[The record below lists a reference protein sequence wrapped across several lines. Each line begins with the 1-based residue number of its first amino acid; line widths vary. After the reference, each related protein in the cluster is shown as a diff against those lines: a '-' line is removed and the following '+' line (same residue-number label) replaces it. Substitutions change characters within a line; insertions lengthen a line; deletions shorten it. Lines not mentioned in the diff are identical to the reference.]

1 MTIELNVYT
10 DTANPT
16 ERRIFEML
24 TENTGTHFLD
34 SGGDSGRAWQRNQ
47 TLTATDFMERPKASF
62 DVSEWG
68 NEITL
73 DLFHFLNDRLTL
85 SPLAKALQ
93 TEWLEFV
100 NADDERSFFA
110 CADMEEFIGMVTG
123 STEVNVANS
132 YNWENY
138 LSQTIQY
145 IDFQLGDRAFTMLQ
159 IHGGADVR
167 GGYTR
172 PQVFETNGELW
183 SYGMQN
189 ATIDCTGEGCECPEG
204 ADPCEWSISIYGCT
218 DFIGRDGSA
227 VMTSTEFYELKRCP
241 ECGGELQAYAPDP
254 DSY

>member
-10 DTANPT
+10 DSPNPT

-47 TLTATDFMERPKASF
+47 MLACVDFMQRPKASF
-62 DVSEWG
+62 DVSDWG
-68 NEITL
+68 NEITV
-73 DLFHFLNDRLTL
+73 DVFHFLNDRLTL
-85 SPLAKALQ
+85 TPLAETIQ
-93 TEWLEFV
+93 
-100 NADDERSFFA
+100 ADWEHFINSDEDRSFFA
-110 CADMEEFIGMVTG
+110 CQDMEEFIGQITG
-123 STEVNVANS
+123 SAEVDVHNS

-145 IDFQLGDRAFTMLQ
+145 VDFELGARSFTLLQ

-172 PQVFETNGELW
+172 PQVFETVSNWW

-189 ATIDCTGEGCECPEG
+189 AIIDCTGEGCECPEG
-204 ADPCEWSISIYGCT
+204 ADPCEWSVEIYGCT
-218 DFIGRDGSA
+218 DIIGADGSA
-227 VMTSTEFYELKRCP
+227 VMTSSEFHELKRCP
-241 ECGGELQAYAPDP
+241 ECGAELQAHAPDP

>member
-10 DTANPT
+10 DTPNPT

-47 TLTATDFMERPKASF
+47 MLACVDFMNRPKASF
-62 DVSEWG
+62 DVNEWG
-68 NEITL
+68 NELTL
-73 DLFHFLNDRLTL
+73 DVFHFLNDRLTL
-85 SPLAKALQ
+85 TPLAETIQADW
-93 TEWLEFV
+93 EHFV
-100 NADDERSFFA
+100 NSDDERSFYS
-110 CADMEEFIGMVTG
+110 CWDMEQFIESITG
-123 STEVNVANS
+123 QTELDVANS

-145 IDFQLGDRAFTMLQ
+145 LDFQIGDRSFTLLQ

-189 ATIDCTGEGCECPEG
+189 ATVQCVNREC
-204 ADPCEWSISIYGCT
+204 DFCVDVYGCT
-218 DFIGRDGSA
+218 DITDARTGSLWDG
-227 VMTSTEFYELKRCP
+227 EFEDLKNCP
-241 ECGGELQAYAPDP
+241 ECQSTLEAIAPDP